1 MKKNTLIFFLITT
14 SLFAQEKTFINTKNN
29 HFKIKEQNEHLVVE
43 HKTYEKKYILQSE
56 KLWKRW
62 NIPIIKVYINNK
74 GETTLIYKHPITKTI
89 HKTSIR
95 KKNVEKI
102 KRESI
107 NNKKE
112 IIIENK
118 KGKFFF

>member
-1 MKKNTLIFFLITT
+1 LKKNTLIFFLITT

-74 GETTLIYKHPITKTI
+74 GETTLIYKHPI
-89 HKTSIR
+89 
-95 KKNVEKI
+95 
-102 KRESI
+102 
-107 NNKKE
+107 
-112 IIIENK
+112 
-118 KGKFFF
+118 

>member
-1 MKKNTLIFFLITT
+1 MDKLKFNTR
-14 SLFAQEKTFINTKNN
+14 SEKI
-29 HFKIKEQNEHLVVE
+29 LVVAGCS
-43 HKTYEKKYILQSE
+43 HTQGSAFIKSNKFDP
-56 KLWKRW
+56 KLG
-62 NIPIIKVYINNK
+62 NINNK
-74 GETTLIYKHPITKTI
+74 GETTLVYKHPITKTI

-118 KGKFFF
+118 EGKKFFLVKTNN